1 MGSAKFRH
9 CEFSKAKGYTL
20 IEALIA
26 TLIFSIVA
34 LSIYSVFQ
42 TGSITYKK
50 LDSAFELY
58 QKARIIF
65 NRMEAD
71 LKNSFIYGEYDAG
84 FSGTRQSLVFFTIL
98 DSFDA
103 SGGITRGVSKIK
115 YEFLDST
122 LRRTQT
128 DGLNI
133 LRQNNQQT
141 PAGLVEQ
148 LQDLSFQFAIRDASN
163 AEKNYSWQDLWPKS
177 IGVSGADQKDSLPL
191 AVKIEMLLGD
201 LKFTKI
207 IPLAQSYF
215 GKDA

>member
-1 MGSAKFRH
+1 MNSAKARH
-9 CEFSKAKGYTL
+9 YEFVAARAYTF
-20 IEALIA
+20 IEVLIA

-42 TGSITYKK
+42 TGSIAYKK

-65 NRMEAD
+65 NRIETD
-71 LKNSFIYGEYDAG
+71 LKNSFVYGEYDAG
-84 FSGTRQSLVFFTIL
+84 FSGTRQNLVFFTIL
-98 DSFDA
+98 DSFNV
-103 SGGITRGVSKIK
+103 SGGTSRGISKVK

-128 DGLNI
+128 DGLDI
-133 LRQNNQQT
+133 LRQGSQE
-141 PAGLVEQ
+141 ASEGLVEQ
-148 LQDLSFQFAIRDASN
+148 LQDLSFQFAIRDAGN
-163 AEKNYSWQDLWPKS
+163 AEKNYSWQDSWPVS
-177 IGVSGADQKDSLPL
+177 IGEQDAGQKVSLPL
-191 AVKIEMLLGD
+191 AVKVEMLLGD

-207 IPLAQSYF
+207 IPLTQSYF